1 MTTAFG
7 MFRTNRQTE
16 QANTWAAF
24 EGEALPHMNDLF
36 RVAMWLV
43 GNRTAAEDLVQETL
57 TQALQSFHRFAR
69 GTNCRAWLITIMY
82 RINSKMRRSETRL
95 RLVSDEDARIAE
107 TVAIV
112 PPIPQTIR
120 EGEVLQALRE
130 LPQQFQEVVVLSD
143 IEDMSYKEIAAALSI
158 PVGTVMSRLSRGRK
172 LLRSKLAA
180 YANQF
185 GIGEPTEQDQDTRSL
200 SQQSGGKSDVMS

>member
-7 MFRTNRQTE
+7 MFRTNRQSE
-16 QANTWAAF
+16 QADTWAAF

-43 GNRTAAEDLVQETL
+43 GNRTAAEDLVQETF

-69 GTNCRAWLITIMY
+69 GTNCRAWLITI
-82 RINSKMRRSETRL
+82 SKMRRSETRL

-143 IEDMSYKEIAAALSI
+143 IEDMSYKEIADALSI

-172 LLRSKLAA
+172 LLRGKLAA

-185 GIGEPTEQDQDTRSL
+185 GIGEPTEQEQDTRSL
-200 SQQSGGKSDVMS
+200 SQQSGGKSDAMS